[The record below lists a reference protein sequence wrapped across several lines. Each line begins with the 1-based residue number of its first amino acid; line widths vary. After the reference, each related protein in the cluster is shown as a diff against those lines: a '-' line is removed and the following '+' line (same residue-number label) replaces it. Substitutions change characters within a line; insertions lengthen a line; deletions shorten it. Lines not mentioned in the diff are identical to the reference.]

1 MAPFR
6 WKEKFRMSIDH
17 LFSREP
23 REFQRYGV
31 EKTIEALNNGTK
43 SLCLTA
49 PTGAGKT
56 EMMIALSRWAQ
67 KHEKTVLL
75 LTNRILLTDQTRR
88 VFRDADVNVGVIS
101 SSMKW
106 AENEYAP
113 VQIATIQTILARIR
127 ADEDYWVDADL
138 VIPDECFPEGTLV
151 DGKLIET
158 LDVGDT
164 VRSYNHTSG
173 IIEKRPIIHIFRN
186 AAKDNL
192 VSITLSNGTVVS
204 CTRQHPVFMVDC
216 MEYKSA
222 CSLKY
227 GDEIYVDSHLPVCS
241 MQEDVHCEKQTPKPR
256 KDLLQRHMPA
266 KAPRGSQADDRI
278 HVCCVR
284 EKIQIQPTSDKRS
297 QESLFSEVPRAFKDE
312 RGDGSKREAFFG
324 THETKQSDEAEGM
337 PRESVANPQREGA
350 QAASAGRKW
359 ERHDEAGAANSQ
371 DAELEAYYSEN
382 EGCSRG
388 TAPTF
393 SLQSRC
399 WESCYENCNRD
410 RRMLTRITREAGS
423 GQEKGEIPTIARVV
437 SVEVY
442 EPPSGREPNGMPKEC
457 IVYNLEVEGNNNY
470 FANGLLVHNCHQL
483 STGESAELLLEYKK
497 RGAKVV
503 GTTATPLGVSNV
515 CDELIVAAKTRDLQD
530 QGILCY
536 AKWFAPS
543 ELDTR
548 KLVKGKVDLSLSEN
562 DARKTWGPLRGDDV
576 IRTRVVGNILEH
588 YKRLHPELIHTLAFA
603 PGVKESLWAARFC
616 NSMGIRSLHV
626 DGESF
631 WFDGKMYDRKQSEQE
646 FQEAMQLWRDG
657 DIKVIFNRFCL
668 REGIDEPQIKC
679 VIIATPVGSYRSFLQ
694 MVGRGL
700 RIHDSKEKCI
710 VIDHGGCWWKF
721 GSVNVN
727 VDWESVFD
735 CNDPDILAK
744 NRIAEQRETGE
755 PMGQACP
762 RCGMVHR
769 PFTRMVIC
777 QYCGYEL
784 HLKKASRP
792 ILQADGTLT
801 EVTGNPIKQ
810 WKIKNTPEAQQIW
823 TGLYWNAMKKGG
835 EVNFNQLYQN
845 FFYKTAVMAGSIKQP
860 AFWKAYFP
868 PRDIELTPRKR
879 NDWHRKINLIDKEDL
894 Y

>member
-1 MAPFR
+1 MN
-6 WKEKFRMSIDH
+6 IDH

-31 EKTIEALNNGTK
+31 EKTIESLDSGTK

-67 KHEKTVLL
+67 ENEKTVLL

-113 VQIATIQTILARIR
+113 VQIATIQTILARMR
-127 ADEDYWVDADL
+127 VDEDYWVNADL

-151 DGKLIET
+151 DDKPIET
-158 LDVGDT
+158 LIVGDV
-164 VRSYNHTSG
+164 VRTYNHNLE
-173 IIEKRPIIHIFRN
+173 IIENHPITHVFSRK
-186 AAKDNL
+186 AKERL
-192 VSITLSNGTVVS
+192 VTIRLSNGTVVS
-204 CTRQHPVFMVDC
+204 CTRQHPVFMVGC

-222 CSLKY
+222 CSLRY

-241 MQEDVHCEKQTPKPR
+241 MQEDVHCEKQTPEPK
-256 KDLLQRHMPA
+256 KDLLQRHIPEKVPHGTQTNGRVYMRRV
-266 KAPRGSQADDRI
+266 RG
-278 HVCCVR
+278 
-284 EKIQIQPTSDKRS
+284 KIQTQPISDERS
-297 QESLFSEVPRAFKDE
+297 QESLFSEVPRSFENKG
-312 RGDGSKREAFFG
+312 GDGSKREAFFG
-324 THETKQSDEAEGM
+324 SHETKQSDEAG
-337 PRESVANPQREGA
+337 
-350 QAASAGRKW
+350 
-359 ERHDEAGAANSQ
+359 
-371 DAELEAYYSEN
+371 SE
-382 EGCSRG
+382 
-388 TAPTF
+388 
-393 SLQSRC
+393 
-399 WESCYENCNRD
+399 
-410 RRMLTRITREAGS
+410 
-423 GQEKGEIPTIARVV
+423 QEKGEIPTIARVV
-437 SVEVY
+437 SVKVY
-442 EPPSGREPNGMPKEC
+442 EPPSGREPNGMPNEC

-483 STGESAELLLEYKK
+483 CTGESAELLNKYKELGS
-497 RGAKVV
+497 RVV
-503 GTTATPLGVSNV
+503 GVTATPLGVSNV
-515 CDELIVAAKTRDLQD
+515 CDDLIVAAKTRDLQD

-562 DARKTWGPLRGDDV
+562 DARRTWGPLRGDNV

-603 PGVKESLWAARFC
+603 PGVKESLWAAMFC
-616 NSMGIRSLHV
+616 NSRGIRALHV
-626 DGESF
+626 DGSDF

-657 DIKVIFNRFCL
+657 EIKVLWNRYCL
-668 REGIDEPQIKC
+668 REGVDEPQIKC
-679 VIIATPVGSYRSFLQ
+679 IMLATPVGSYRSFLQ

-700 RIHDSKEKCI
+700 RIHADKEQCI
-710 VIDHGGCWWKF
+710 VIDFGGCWWRH

-727 VDWESVFD
+727 VDWESVFE
-735 CNDPDILAK
+735 CNDPDTISK

-755 PMGQACP
+755 NMGQVCP
-762 RCGMVHR
+762 KCGMCHR
-769 PFTRMVIC
+769 PFKRMIFC
-777 QYCGYEL
+777 QYCGFEMKL
-784 HLKKASRP
+784 GKSSRP

-801 EVTGNPIKQ
+801 EITGNPIKQ
-810 WKIKNTPEAQQIW
+810 WKIKSTPEAEQIW

-835 EVNFNQLYQN
+835 DITFNQLYAN
-845 FFYKTAVMAGSIKQP
+845 FAYKTAMMAGTPKQP
-860 AFWKAYFP
+860 AFWKSYYP
-868 PRDIELTPRKR
+868 PRDIPMCPK
-879 NDWHRKINLIDKEDL
+879 NQNNWHRAINQVPREDL